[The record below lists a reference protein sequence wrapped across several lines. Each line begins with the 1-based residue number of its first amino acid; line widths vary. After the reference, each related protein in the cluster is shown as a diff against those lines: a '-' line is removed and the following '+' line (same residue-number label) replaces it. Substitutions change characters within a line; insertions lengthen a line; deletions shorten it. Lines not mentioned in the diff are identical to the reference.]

1 MLRVKQKAIR
11 RDRRKTRIRKRVFGT
26 TERPR
31 LTVTR
36 SLKNVFAQIID
47 DTVGRTIVEASS
59 VGKDLRSSLKYGGN
73 VAAAKQVG
81 KLLGERALAKGIK
94 QVVFDRNGYRYHGR
108 LKALAE
114 AAREVGLKF

>member
-1 MLRVKQKAIR
+1 MLRVKQKALR

-36 SLKNVFAQIID
+36 SLTNLYAQIID
-47 DTVGRTIVEASS
+47 DTAGRTITEASS
-59 VGKDLRSSLKYGGN
+59 RSKDLRSSVKYGGN

-81 KLLGERALAKGIK
+81 KLLGDRALAKGIK
-94 QVVFDRNGYRYHGR
+94 QVVFDRNGYRFHGR
-108 LKALAE
+108 IKALADALRE
-114 AAREVGLKF
+114 AGLKF

>member
-11 RDRRKTRIRKRVFGT
+11 RDRRKTRIRKRVYGT

-36 SLKNVFAQIID
+36 SLQNVYAQIID
-47 DTVGRTIVEASS
+47 DTVGRTVVEASS
-59 VGKDLRSSLKYGGN
+59 KSKDLRAALKYGGN

-94 QVVFDRNGYRYHGR
+94 QVVFDRNGYRFHGR
-108 LKALAE
+108 IKALAD
-114 AAREVGLKF
+114 AVREVGLKF